1 MYLFLFLSWII
12 FNANVTVEIIVLG
25 LVFSTVIFL
34 FMCKFMDY
42 SVKKE
47 IHIYKKM
54 WIILQFFGVLI
65 WEILKA
71 NYSTCQLILTNR
83 YEIEPVIGAFNGGA
97 EDIVNQ
103 NVGILVEIDNVK
115 DLSDAMEY
123 IRKNNKAYKPEEL
136 RKYCTERFSA
146 NVIIKKI
153 INVYKEVIK

>member
-83 YEIEPVIGAFNGGA
+83 YEIEPVIVKFRTGLKSRLGRFLLANSITLTPGTITVELE
-97 EDIVNQ
+97 EDCYTVHCLDKSY
-103 NVGILVEIDNVK
+103 VEGIGEGRITELLER
-115 DLSDAMEY
+115 L
-123 IRKNNKAYKPEEL
+123 EEGL
-136 RKYCTERFSA
+136 
-146 NVIIKKI
+146 
-153 INVYKEVIK
+153 